1 MPSFCF
7 AVSAPCSFSNTL
19 LNICPYS
26 NNQYNLIEIHQKV
39 VRAQRMV
46 MVSKTDKAVL
56 TICGVMLLAF
66 WLYSRFA
73 SLWIIHINFV
83 IAAVLFGY
91 GIRKERE
98 TSRHLKQS
106 VIFGV
111 VASLTYIPL
120 DWGLSHGVHFIIY
133 LRSDLAIMPA
143 APLCVVFTWM
153 IAITSIIYSYFRL
166 NSIWARSFISA
177 GIAGIVAFIGVLVL
191 DQFASA
197 QFLWHWNH
205 TPLAG
210 KYTVDF
216 PMIGSTPVFV
226 PVSLLLTF
234 VLSPYYFY
242 KRQHTIVAGIRC
254 GVFMGTML
262 FCGFVL
268 FLALYRSV

>member
-1 MPSFCF
+1 M
-7 AVSAPCSFSNTL
+7 A
-19 LNICPYS
+19 
-26 NNQYNLIEIHQKV
+26 
-39 VRAQRMV
+39 
-46 MVSKTDKAVL
+46 MVSKTDIAVI
-56 TICGVMLLAF
+56 TVYGMTLLAF
-66 WLYSRFA
+66 WLYSRSA
-73 SLWIIHINFV
+73 SLWFIHINFV
-83 IAAVLFGY
+83 IAAVIFGY
-91 GIRKERE
+91 GIWKERE
-98 TSRHLKQS
+98 TLRHLEQS

-120 DWGLSHGVHFIIY
+120 DWGLSRGVQFIIY

-153 IAITSIIYSYFRL
+153 IANSSIIYLYFRV
-166 NSIWARSFISA
+166 NSITARSVISA
-177 GIAGIVAFIGVLVL
+177 GIAGIVAFVGVLVL

-197 QFLWHWNH
+197 RFLWHWNS

-216 PMIGSTPVFV
+216 PQIGSTPVFV

>member
-1 MPSFCF
+1 M
-7 AVSAPCSFSNTL
+7 A
-19 LNICPYS
+19 
-26 NNQYNLIEIHQKV
+26 K
-39 VRAQRMV
+39 
-46 MVSKTDKAVL
+46 VSKTDIAVI
-56 TICGVMLLAF
+56 TIYGMMLLAF
-66 WLYSRFA
+66 WLYSRSA

-91 GIRKERE
+91 GIWKERE
-98 TSRHLKQS
+98 TSRHLEQS
-106 VIFGV
+106 IIFGI

-120 DWGLSHGVHFIIY
+120 DWGLSKGVQFIIY
-133 LRSDLAIMPA
+133 FRSDLAIMPA
-143 APLCVVFTWM
+143 APLCVVFSWM
-153 IAITSIIYSYFRL
+153 IAITSIIYLYFRL
-166 NSIWARSFISA
+166 NSISAHSFISA
-177 GIAGIVAFIGVLVL
+177 GIAGIVAFVGVLVL

-197 QFLWHWNH
+197 RFLWHWNA

-216 PMIGSTPVFV
+216 PQIGSTPVFV

-254 GVFMGTML
+254 GVFMGTIL